1 MQLQLWY
8 SNIFFWRKGAGKT
21 QMAVIQ
27 AYYAWKRGDII
38 ISNIWLDFPHIR
50 FHWWKDLPPILREIA
65 LYCGDHVMSVEAPSK
80 MLREYWLSRKK
91 MKLNNFFILFDE
103 IGNHLNNRSWN
114 SNFKDPLLR
123 DMLTEPRKYKLT
135 IVWVC
140 QSTDDVDI
148 AFLRACE
155 DWFLFSKKWTG
166 IFLRF
171 HYTHFWVMNWKL
183 DFTNEIYILA
193 RGYKFAVFW
202 KMLSHFRE
210 LYWTGEI
217 VGAGAKGNA
226 PHKFNERDIYTPE
239 PVNVPPV
246 SLLDTNPREMSESE
260 YGGAVGIPRNKNF
273 STKSIENEIYI
284 DVWQPAKSENREIQ
298 VSAREKK
305 KMMRWRKPV
314 I

>member
-1 MQLQLWY
+1 MELQLWY
-8 SNIFFWRKGAGKT
+8 SNIFFGRKGAGKT

-27 AYYAWKRGDII
+27 AYYAWKRWDII

-50 FHWWKDLPPILREIA
+50 FYGGKDLPPILKEISQ
-65 LYCGDHVMSVEAPSK
+65 YCGDHVMSVEAPSK
-80 MLREYWLSRKK
+80 MLREYGLTRKK

-155 DWFLFSKKWTG
+155 DWFLFSKKWSG

-171 HYTHFWVMNWKL
+171 HYTHFWVINWKL
-183 DFTNEIYILA
+183 DFTNEIYILE
-193 RGYKFAVFW
+193 RGHKFAVFW
-202 KMLSHFRE
+202 KMLSYFRE

-226 PHKFNERDIYTPE
+226 PHRFNEWNIYASSYAL
-239 PVNVPPV
+239 NVPPV
-246 SLLDTNPREMSESE
+246 SLLEKKPREMSESE
-260 YGGAVGIPRNKNF
+260 YGGAVGIPRHENFTTKNIQNVDILEW
-273 STKSIENEIYI
+273 SWI
-284 DVWQPAKSENREIQ
+284 QGSEVQTETP
-298 VSAREKK
+298 KK
-305 KMMRWRKPV
+305 RWRPRKSPL
-314 I
+314 